1 MRCCEKSGAK
11 VWKNV
16 KMEKLYNEKVKNN
29 GKKTREWRKK
39 QVILA
44 GSVGFSYFCMAFYR
58 APMCGA
64 VNFFN

>member
-1 MRCCEKSGAK
+1 
-11 VWKNV
+11 
-16 KMEKLYNEKVKNN
+16 MEKLYNEKVKNN

-58 APMCGA
+58 VPMCGA
-64 VNFFN
+64 VNF